1 VSVKRILVRASMQ
14 LRKICPAVSKVRTAI
29 IVRPHKVLRVWW
41 IVLLIMRRDMHKI

>member
-1 VSVKRILVRASMQ
+1 MVEMERDSVTTSSPL
-14 LRKICPAVSKVRTAI
+14 KVRTAI